1 MPMMKRYRDSLKG
14 VAVSD
19 IWDDIDRINPVGAE
33 RLGYPT
39 QKPEALL
46 ERIIEASSQQ
56 GDVVLDCFCG
66 CGTAVSAAQKLGR
79 KWIGIDITHLAVNLI
94 KVRLRDAFGI
104 NVDDTYKVI
113 GEPVDL
119 ASAQALADENK
130 YQFQYWA
137 LGLVKLNVRPNSADE
152 KKGADKGID
161 GMAYIIEP
169 GNEVRPIIFSV
180 KGGHVTVNQVR
191 DLVGVMEREKAAV
204 GVFICIETPTGPM
217 RKEAADAGFFFSQH
231 MGETHAAKLK
241 YPRVQIL
248 TIEELLAGKRVE
260 LPPQSDVRSFK
271 VAPKAK
277 GKGNKQADLF

>member
-217 RKEAADAGFFFSQH
+217 RK
-231 MGETHAAKLK
+231 AKLK